1 MPVEQ
6 NGLAKLNE
14 EIRALVSSPSTS
26 RWLKTALETAL
37 VRDPV
42 DVAQDAEFLS
52 DLLGRRCDALMKL
65 T

>member
-6 NGLAKLNE
+6 NGLAKLDE
-14 EIRALVSSPSTS
+14 EIRVLVSSPSTS
-26 RWLKTALETAL
+26 RWLNTALETAL

-42 DVAQDAEFLS
+42 DVAQDAELLS